1 VNTSNK
7 KNWIKRKWKWL
18 IALLFL
24 VFFIGLFI
32 SSIKNE
38 LSGFMGVYT
47 DSAIYEGALEKA
59 NQNEE
64 VLQKLG
70 KIQAIGFIEVME
82 GAYKYSNNNN
92 SIILSISIKGSKKN
106 GKLDVSA
113 DRKEKAWFYTKIG
126 IRLKK
131 PKEVIEIL

>member
-1 VNTSNK
+1 MKTSNK
-7 KNWIKRKWKWL
+7 NNWLIRKWKWF

-24 VFFIGLFI
+24 IFFIGLFI

-47 DSAIYEGALEKA
+47 DSAVYEGALEKA

-64 VLQKLG
+64 VMQKLG
-70 KIQAIGFIEVME
+70 KIQSVGFIEVME
-82 GAYKYSNNNN
+82 GTYKYSNNNN
-92 SIILSISIKGSKKN
+92 SIILSISVKGSKKN
-106 GKLDVSA
+106 GRLDVSA
-113 DRKEKAWFYTKIG
+113 DRKENGWVYTKIG

-131 PKEVIEIL
+131 PKELIKIL